1 MKEIKIGVI
10 GTGRV
15 GLVTAAGFADKGF
28 EVWGVD
34 NDRKKIEKLKNK
46 ESPFYEPELDE
57 LIKKNFERLH
67 FTEEIKD
74 AVSNC
79 DILFICVGTP
89 QREDGSADLSFV
101 EGVTR
106 QIAGCLDKYILIV
119 EKSTVPVK
127 TAEWIKKVMRLYL
140 KKNVEYDVAS
150 NPEFLREGKAVYDF
164 MYPDRIVIGVE
175 SEKAKNILLEIYKD
189 FNSEIVITDIKTA
202 EIIKHAS
209 NAFLA
214 TKISFINMI
223 SDLCDKVGAD
233 VDEVAHAMGLDE
245 RIGKEFL
252 KAGIGYGGS
261 CFPKDIKAF
270 KRIGD
275 EYKLNFSL
283 LECVDRINA
292 QRPLKFFEKVKSALW
307 SVRGKTL
314 CIWGLSFKPDTD
326 DIREAP
332 SIRIVK
338 ILHDEGAILN
348 LYDPKAIPEFKKVF
362 PEGERIRYFNS
373 PYDSAKGSHA
383 ILILTEWDEFK
394 NLDLGKL
401 RSLVEVPIIVDGRN
415 IFKKEEI
422 AEKGFSY
429 YPMGKPPCESF

>member
-1 MKEIKIGVI
+1 M
-10 GTGRV
+10 
-15 GLVTAAGFADKGF
+15 
-28 EVWGVD
+28 
-34 NDRKKIEKLKNK
+34 
-46 ESPFYEPELDE
+46 
-57 LIKKNFERLH
+57 
-67 FTEEIKD
+67 
-74 AVSNC
+74 
-79 DILFICVGTP
+79 
-89 QREDGSADLSFV
+89 
-101 EGVTR
+101 
-106 QIAGCLDKYILIV
+106 
-119 EKSTVPVK
+119 K

-164 MYPDRIVIGVE
+164 MYPDRVVIGVE
-175 SEKAKNILLEIYKD
+175 SKRARNILLEVYQD
-189 FNSEIVITDIKTA
+189 FNSEIVVTDIKTA

-223 SDLCDKVGAD
+223 SDLCNKVGAD
-233 VDEVAHAMGLDE
+233 VDEVAYAMGLDK

-275 EYKLNFSL
+275 EYKLDFSL

-314 CIWGLSFKPDTD
+314 CAWGLSFKPDTD

-332 SIRIVK
+332 SIKVVK
-338 ILHDEGAILN
+338 ILSDEGAILN

-362 PEGERIRYFNS
+362 PEGGRIRYFSS
-373 PYDSAKGSHA
+373 PYDAAKGSHA

-394 NLDLGKL
+394 NIDFEKL
-401 RSLVEVPIIVDGRN
+401 KSLVEVPIIVDGRN
-415 IFKKEEI
+415 VFKKEDV
-422 AEKGFSY
+422 AKKGFSY
-429 YPMGKPPCESF
+429 YPVGKPPCESF

>member
-1 MKEIKIGVI
+1 MKKIRIGVI
-10 GTGRV
+10 GVGRV
-15 GLVTAAGFADKGF
+15 GLVTAVGFAEKGF

-34 NDRKKIEKLKNK
+34 KDKEKIERLKNGQT
-46 ESPFYEPELDE
+46 PFYEPGLDE
-57 LIKKNFERLH
+57 LLRKNFNRLH
-67 FTEEIKD
+67 FTEEIKT
-74 AVSNC
+74 AVSKC
-79 DILFICVGTP
+79 EVLFICVGTP
-89 QREDGSADLSFV
+89 QREDGSADLSCV
-101 EGVTR
+101 EEVTR
-106 QIAGCLDKYILIV
+106 QIAGCLEEYILIV

-127 TAEWIKKVMRLYL
+127 TAEWIKRVMKLYL
-140 KKNVEYDVAS
+140 KRNVDYDVAS
-150 NPEFLREGKAVYDF
+150 NPEFLREGKAIYDF

-175 SEKAKNILLEIYKD
+175 SERAKNILLEIYKD
-189 FNSEIVITDIKTA
+189 FNSEIVVTDIKTA

-233 VDEVAHAMGLDE
+233 VDEVAYAMGLDK

-275 EYKLNFSL
+275 EYKLDFSL
-283 LECVDRINA
+283 LECVDRINSE
-292 QRPLKFFEKVKSALW
+292 RPKRFFEKVKSALW
-307 SVRGKTL
+307 SVREKVL
-314 CIWGLSFKPDTD
+314 CVWGLSFKPDTD

-332 SIRIVK
+332 SIKIVRI
-338 ILHDEGAILN
+338 LYDEGAILN
-348 LYDPKAIPEFKKVF
+348 LYDPKAMDEFKKIY
-362 PEGERIRYFNS
+362 PESEKIRYFSS
-373 PYDSAKGSHA
+373 PYDAARGSHA

-394 NLDLGKL
+394 NIDFEKL
-401 RSLVEVPIIVDGRN
+401 KTLVEIPIIVDGRN
-415 IFKKEEI
+415 IFKKENLC
-422 AEKGFSY
+422 KMGFSY